1 MNVLHVNYTDKL
13 GYRFNGGALIAWLR
27 ANGHQATHAVGVK
40 QATGD
45 VSFNLHPHPYH
56 SVGRGVLYVIRSIQR
71 RLCLQEV
78 LYPQSFL
85 LPFYAQFK
93 NAEIVHFHII
103 HNDFFSYLALPW
115 LTKLKPA
122 VWTLHDPWALT
133 GHCIHPFECEGW
145 KTGCAPCPHLDYPLA
160 IRKDRAWLNYELK
173 RIVYGRS
180 NLELIVSSR
189 WMKTMVEQSP
199 LLGRFKIH
207 HVP

>member
-45 VSFNLHPHPYH
+45 VSFNMCPDPYRTIG
-56 SVGRGVLYVIRSIQR
+56 SRVLRGINNIEQ
-71 RLCLQEV
+71 CLSLQNI

-85 LPFYAQFK
+85 LPFNAQFRK
-93 NAEIVHFHII
+93 AEIIHFHII
-103 HNDFFSYLALPW
+103 HNVQFSYLSFPW

-145 KTGCAPCPHLDYPLA
+145 KTGCTPCPHLDYPFA
-160 IRKDRAWLNYELK
+160 IRKDRAWLNYK
-173 RIVYGRS
+173 IKSIVYGRS
-180 NLELIVSSR
+180 NLELIVSSK
-189 WMKTMVEQSP
+189 WMKNKVEESP
-199 LLGRFKIH
+199 LLSRFKI
-207 HVP
+207 